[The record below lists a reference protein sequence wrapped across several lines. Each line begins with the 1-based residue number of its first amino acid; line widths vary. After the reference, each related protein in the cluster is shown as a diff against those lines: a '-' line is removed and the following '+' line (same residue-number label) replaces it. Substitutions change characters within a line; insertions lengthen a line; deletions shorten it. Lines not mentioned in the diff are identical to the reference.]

1 MIDHWN
7 ATVLVVEDELFIRA
21 AAAEM
26 LTDAGFNVL
35 QAKHAAEALV
45 VFEQHDDIAVLFTD
59 INMPGSMDGLRLA
72 EVVKQRRPPI
82 QILVTSGLIEPN
94 IGDLPDGGK
103 FIRKPYDFDK
113 LKRTIR
119 ELANTA
125 TS

>member
-1 MIDHWN
+1 M
-7 ATVLVVEDELFIRA
+7 EDELFIRTA
-21 AAAEM
+21 AVEM

-35 QAKHAAEALV
+35 EAQHAAEALV
-45 VFEQHDDIAVLFTD
+45 ILEQHDDVAVLFTD

-82 QILVTSGLIEPN
+82 QILVTSGLIQPSTE
-94 IGDLPDGGK
+94 DLPRGGK

-119 ELANTA
+119 ELANA
-125 TS
+125 TIS

>member
-1 MIDHWN
+1 MTDQRN
-7 ATVLVVEDELFIRA
+7 ATVLVVEDELFIRTA
-21 AAAEM
+21 AVEM

-35 QAKHAAEALV
+35 EAQHAAEALV
-45 VFEQHDDIAVLFTD
+45 ILEQHDDVAVLFTD

-82 QILVTSGLIEPN
+82 QILVTSGLIQPSTE
-94 IGDLPDGGK
+94 DLPRGGK

-119 ELANTA
+119 ELANA
-125 TS
+125 TIS